1 MTDLLMPPANQA
13 RFLLEVPLKPCQG
26 DRFQPTGFPDLGP
39 ARYRANR
46 GGGSVEVVLVESPQ
60 SMANHLESMCFD
72 PPLSPRQP
80 DPAAPL
86 AKCLDGMPFV
96 RIDQADKTPL
106 TNSILEAHRLNSPYI
121 LEGTDTTVL
130 DMLKRDVA
138 GMEKGPVDIRKL
150 ARVVFKYDPNAVLH
164 GVFLA
169 KKELAGG
176 RLRLPRLL
184 SAFIEATDA
193 QQAVAGGVKN
203 DHVDPSGDTHKG
215 FGNVPFARTEFTG
228 PLKAFFNFDLAML
241 RGYRLGEPA
250 DRFLYALAVFK
261 IRRFLTYGL
270 RLRTA
275 CDLIPVVDVAGLPS
289 EKEAAAALTVA
300 VADCRTANL
309 FIDPA
314 VTVVMWGGK
323 ARETAKVEIDLPPDF
338 PPPAAF
344 TGAMKKAIEYKA
356 GKGRKVA
363 KLILKNGLSEDLI
376 AQLAKERPGETK
388 LIEVL
393 KAKLAEQANKGS
405 DPGPN
410 IEPNG

>member
-1 MTDLLMPPANQA
+1 MPDPFIPPTDQA
-13 RFLLEVPLKPCQG
+13 RLLWEVWLKPRQG

-39 ARYRANR
+39 ARYRTNR
-46 GGGSVEVVLVESPQ
+46 DGGSVEVVLVESPQ

-86 AKCLDGMPFV
+86 APCLTGMPFV
-96 RIDQADKTPL
+96 RVEEPDRTPL

-121 LEGTDTTVL
+121 LEGADTGVL
-130 DMLKRDVA
+130 EMLKREVA
-138 GMEKGPVDIRKL
+138 GMEKRPVDIRKL

-169 KKELAGG
+169 KSDLAGG

-184 SAFIEATDA
+184 SGFIEATDA

-203 DHVDPSGDTHKG
+203 DHVDPSGDTQKG

-228 PLKAFFNFDLAML
+228 PLTAFFNFDLAML

-250 DRFLYALAVFK
+250 ERFLYALAVFK
-261 IRRFLTYGL
+261 IRRFLTHGL

-275 CDLIPVVDVAGLPS
+275 CDLEPVGDVVGMPS
-289 EKEAAAALTVA
+289 EEEAATSLKAA
-300 VADCRTANL
+300 VAECRSANL
-309 FIDPA
+309 FAEPA
-314 VTVVMWGGK
+314 VTVVVWGAK
-323 ARETAKVEIDLPPDF
+323 AKATGKVEIPLPADF
-338 PPPAAF
+338 PAPAAF
-344 TGAMKKAIEYKA
+344 TGDLKKAIEYKP
-356 GKGRKVA
+356 GKGKKA
-363 KLILKNGLSEDLI
+363 GKLILKKGLSADLL
-376 AQLAKERPGETK
+376 AQVENARPGERQ

-393 KAKLAEQANKGS
+393 RTKLGELANEGVS
-405 DPGPN
+405 PAPN
-410 IEPNG
+410 TQPNG

>member
-1 MTDLLMPPANQA
+1 MPDPFSLPAEQA
-13 RFLLEVPLKPCQG
+13 RLLWKVALRPRQG

-39 ARYRANR
+39 ARYRVNR
-46 GGGSVEVVLVESPQ
+46 DGGSVEVVLVESPQ

-86 AKCLDGMPFV
+86 AKCLDRMPFV
-96 RIDQADKTPL
+96 RVDRPDKTPL

-121 LEGTDTTVL
+121 LEGTDTSVL
-130 DMLKRDVA
+130 EMLKREVA

-150 ARVVFKYDPNAVLH
+150 ARVVFKYDPNGVLH

-169 KKELAGG
+169 KSDLAGG

-203 DHVDPSGDTHKG
+203 DHVDPSGDTQKG
-215 FGNVPFARTEFTG
+215 FGNVPFGRTEFTG
-228 PLKAFFNFDLAML
+228 PLTAFFNLDLAML

-250 DRFLYALAVFK
+250 GRFLYALAVFK
-261 IRRFLTYGL
+261 IRRFLTHGL

-275 CDLIPVVDVAGLPS
+275 CDLEPVGDVPGLPS
-289 EKEAAAALTVA
+289 EKEAAAALTTA
-300 VADCRTANL
+300 VTDCRTGKL
-309 FIDPA
+309 FTDPP
-314 VTVVMWGGK
+314 VTVVVWGTK
-323 ARETAKVEIDLPPDF
+323 ARASGKVEIDLPADF
-338 PPPAAF
+338 PQPAAF

-356 GKGRKVA
+356 GKGKKAAR
-363 KLILKNGLSEDLI
+363 LILKKGLSEELI
-376 AQLAKERPGETK
+376 AQLEKDRPREPK

-393 KAKLAEQANKGS
+393 RAKLAEEADGGTL
-405 DPGPN
+405 GPN
-410 IEPNG
+410 TEPNG